1 MSMQNAVQFEED
13 APRDVAGLAASEADN
28 LLLNIDGYE
37 GPIEVLLDLARN
49 QKVDIT
55 KISILQL
62 ARQYLVFIERAQ
74 KLNLEL
80 AVSVDAIAER
90 PNNLSLMPSGTKLS
104 SVVHA
109 LNAPMRGNLPSIRF
123 MRVTASSIDIKL

>member
-80 AVSVDAIAER
+80 AAEY
-90 PNNLSLMPSGTKLS
+90 LVM
-104 SVVHA
+104 A
-109 LNAPMRGNLPSIRF
+109 A
-123 MRVTASSIDIKL
+123 